1 MQSHTKA
8 FSLEQMQQSCNNA
21 TKLNAMETSDTPC
34 MLVSRLPNGVVD
46 RWNRKALML
55 RRSQQRELSLKDF
68 IEFFDEETV
77 LINNFIFSREA
88 ITAYDGT
95 QEKSDNQRKRRSYS
109 KKHGSF
115 PTILITINLKH
126 KINAY
131 FAVTSTIWTTVR
143 NTLRKA

>member
-1 MQSHTKA
+1 
-8 FSLEQMQQSCNNA
+8 
-21 TKLNAMETSDTPC
+21 METSDTPC

-109 KKHGSF
+109 KKYGSF